1 MNSPLREVPSPCI
14 NVCQMDPATGYCRG
28 CLRTIEEIADWLEL
42 SNEKKLQVLQRL
54 EERRKRS
61 T

>member
-42 SNEKKLQVLQRL
+42 ANEEKLQVLQRL
-54 EERRKRS
+54 EERRNR
-61 T
+61 TT